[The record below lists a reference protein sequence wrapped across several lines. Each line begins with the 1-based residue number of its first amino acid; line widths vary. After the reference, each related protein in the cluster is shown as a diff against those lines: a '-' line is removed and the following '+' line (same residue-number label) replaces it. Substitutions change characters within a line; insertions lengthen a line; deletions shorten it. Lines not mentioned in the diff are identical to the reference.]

1 MDNSNVIPQNVA
13 SQPFDEEIQAIE
25 QNRPKR
31 AAHIDGAQIGTLRIC
46 LIMAGL
52 WTCLFLSALET
63 TIVST
68 ALQTISSDLQD
79 LSKSTWIVV
88 AYLLTYNGFL
98 ILFSKLTDIFGQ
110 KSLLIM
116 AQCIFLVFSMACGAA
131 QTMTQLIIFRALQ
144 GIGGS
149 GIYSIVFVIVGKIGT
164 VEKMPL
170 YMGAMTSVF
179 AIASLLG
186 PILGGA
192 IVDHTTWRWVFFLNG
207 PGVAISLLI
216 LVPAIPNLGEKM
228 IEKEKLRRI
237 DVIGGLLSLA
247 WPILLIFAL
256 EEGGQAYPW
265 KSSVIIGTLVGSGV
279 GIFVFGFYEQH
290 VQKQAKQEPMLPIGL
305 LKIPALCLKIIIMF
319 TMGGCFYAAIILL
332 PQRFQAVNGISAER
346 AGINLLPFTIVSPVF
361 SGLCG
366 VLLAKYQKSV
376 GPVLFI
382 SSVFTVV
389 GIAMLGTLSSDTS
402 GLEPKVYGF
411 ELILAIGLGLMM
423 PPIFFFI
430 KVEYDDSDFA
440 AIMGATNTA
449 RTLGGCVAVAICS
462 AILHADLKSH
472 LNSFLSPSQIEAV
485 LSSTS
490 GGSTL
495 TAHDKIKLQQVYGA
509 SYNTQFRALLAFAG
523 LNLLSAA
530 VLLFDRRRKASRSKG

>member
-46 LIMAGL
+46 FIMAGL

-149 GIYSIVFVIVGKIGT
+149 GIYSIVFVIIGKIGT

-279 GIFVFGFYEQH
+279 GIFVFGIYEQH

>member
-1 MDNSNVIPQNVA
+1 
-13 SQPFDEEIQAIE
+13 
-25 QNRPKR
+25 
-31 AAHIDGAQIGTLRIC
+31 
-46 LIMAGL
+46 
-52 WTCLFLSALET
+52 
-63 TIVST
+63 
-68 ALQTISSDLQD
+68 
-79 LSKSTWIVV
+79 
-88 AYLLTYNGFL
+88 
-98 ILFSKLTDIFGQ
+98 
-110 KSLLIM
+110 
-116 AQCIFLVFSMACGAA
+116 MACGAA

-149 GIYSIVFVIVGKIGT
+149 GIYSVVFIIIGKIGT

-207 PGVAISLLI
+207 PGVALSLLI
-216 LVPAIPNLGEKM
+216 LIPAIPNLGEKI
-228 IEKEKLRRI
+228 IENEKLRRI

-256 EEGGQAYPW
+256 EEGGQAYSW

-279 GIFVFGFYEQH
+279 GVFVFVFYELR
-290 VQKQAKQEPMLPIGL
+290 VQKQVKQEPMLPIGL
-305 LKIPALCLKIIIMF
+305 LKIPALGLKIIIMF

-346 AGINLLPFTIVSPVF
+346 AGINLLPFTIVSPLF
-361 SGLCG
+361 SALCG
-366 VLLAKYQKSV
+366 LLLAKYQKII

-382 SSVFTVV
+382 SSVFTTV

-423 PPIFFFI
+423 PPIFFLI
-430 KVEYDDSDFA
+430 KVEYDDSD
-440 AIMGATNTA
+440 
-449 RTLGGCVAVAICS
+449 LG
-462 AILHADLKSH
+462 K
-472 LNSFLSPSQIEAV
+472 
-485 LSSTS
+485 
-490 GGSTL
+490 
-495 TAHDKIKLQQVYGA
+495 Y
-509 SYNTQFRALLAFAG
+509 
-523 LNLLSAA
+523 
-530 VLLFDRRRKASRSKG
+530 